1 MTTLTPSTK
10 LPAMDIA
17 TADGCTFTAHG
28 RLATTA
34 TTATMSGTYNPSTHN
49 AITGSY
55 YTNGTGVGAAN
66 PWVTTNTGP
75 YTVSGSNGTG
85 YSNIGQSTKI
95 KLDGPDA
102 DIVVNG
108 QSLSKA
114 INSINERLAILTPN
128 PALEEEFEELKLL
141 AIAYA
146 ECEQRM
152 LEKKRVFDIL
162 KNTAL

>member
-1 MTTLTPSTK
+1 MTTLTPPTK
-10 LPAMDIA
+10 NPSINIA

-28 RLATTA
+28 RLATM
-34 TTATMSGTYNPSTHN
+34 ATMSGTYNPSTNN

-55 YTNGTGVGAAN
+55 YTNGTGVPTSNTA
-66 PWVTTNTGP
+66 WSSTGP
-75 YTVSGSNGTG
+75 YTIAGSNGTG
-85 YSNIGQSTKI
+85 YSNIGQSAKI

-102 DIVVNG
+102 DVVVNG

-146 ECEQRM
+146 ECEKRM

>member
-10 LPAMDIA
+10 NPSINIA
-17 TADGCTFTAHG
+17 TAAAASTFTAHG
-28 RLATTA
+28 GLATMG
-34 TTATMSGTYNPSTHN
+34 TMSGTSNPSTHN

>member
-1 MTTLTPSTK
+1 MSTLIPPTKNPSIN
-10 LPAMDIA
+10 IA
-17 TADGCTFTAHG
+17 TIAGSTFTAHG
-28 RLATTA
+28 GLATMG
-34 TTATMSGTYNPSTHN
+34 TMSGTSNP
-49 AITGSY
+49 ITGSY
-55 YTNGTGVGAAN
+55 YTTG
-66 PWVTTNTGP
+66 TGP
-75 YTVSGSNGTG
+75 YTIAGSNGTG
-85 YSNIGQSTKI
+85 YSNIGQSAKI

-114 INSINERLAILTPN
+114 IVSINQRLAILTPN

-146 ECEQRM
+146 ECEKRM

>member
-1 MTTLTPSTK
+1 MSTLIPPTKNPSIN
-10 LPAMDIA
+10 IA
-17 TADGCTFTAHG
+17 TVAGSTFTAHG
-28 RLATTA
+28 GLATMG
-34 TTATMSGTYNPSTHN
+34 TMSGTSNP
-49 AITGSY
+49 ITGSY
-55 YTNGTGVGAAN
+55 YTTGTVPGTA
-66 PWVTTNTGP
+66 P
-75 YTVSGSNGTG
+75 YTIAGSNGTG
-85 YSNIGQSTKI
+85 YSNIGQSAKI

-114 INSINERLAILTPN
+114 IVSINQRLAILTPN

-146 ECEQRM
+146 ECEKRM

>member
-1 MTTLTPSTK
+1 MTTLTPPTK
-10 LPAMDIA
+10 NPSINIA
-17 TADGCTFTAHG
+17 TAAAASTFTAHG
-28 RLATTA
+28 GLATMG
-34 TTATMSGTYNPSTHN
+34 TMSGTSNP
-49 AITGSY
+49 ITGSY
-55 YTNGTGVGAAN
+55 YTTGTA
-66 PWVTTNTGP
+66 P
-75 YTVSGSNGTG
+75 YTIAGSNGTG
-85 YSNIGQSTKI
+85 YSNIGQSANI
-95 KLDGPDA
+95 KLDGPEA

-114 INSINERLAILTPN
+114 IVSINERLAILTPN

-146 ECEQRM
+146 ECEKRM